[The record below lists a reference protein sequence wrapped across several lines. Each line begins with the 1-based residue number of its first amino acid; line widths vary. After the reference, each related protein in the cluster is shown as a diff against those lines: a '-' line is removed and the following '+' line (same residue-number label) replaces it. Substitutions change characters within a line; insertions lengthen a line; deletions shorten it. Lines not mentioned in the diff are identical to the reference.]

1 MSVVNVVAGQVT
13 NQFLYRQNMSRTLY
27 GRVNIFNGLPNL
39 QLRLMLLLDM
49 LVHHNLLFMEVP
61 CQAAMSW
68 QLRIDFS

>member
-1 MSVVNVVAGQVT
+1 MSVVNVVTGQVT
-13 NQFLYRQNMSRTLY
+13 NQFLYRQNMSRTLH

-49 LVHHNLLFMEVP
+49 LVRHNLLFKEVP

-68 QLRIDFS
+68 QL